1 MDVDRIIL
9 NIEINL
15 YKSLVEQC
23 GFALAIYS
31 DDAFDW
37 GIINETIERSEYQM
51 VSN

>member
-1 MDVDRIIL
+1 VDVDRIIL

-23 GFALAIYS
+23 SFSLAIYF
-31 DDAFDW
+31 DNAFEW

>member
-1 MDVDRIIL
+1 VDVDRIIL

-23 GFALAIYS
+23 GFALAVYS
-31 DDAFDW
+31 DNAFYL
-37 GIINETIERSEYQM
+37 GIINETIERSEYKM